1 MRASWVVGFVALTLL
16 TPSLVWACAVCGTGP
31 ERSREA
37 YYNMTALMTLL
48 PLGVIGA
55 FVYLLARRL
64 RALDAE
70 EESVPVERAAPAEPE
85 CGVSPQ
91 QPART

>member
-1 MRASWVVGFVALTLL
+1 MRAAWVVGLVSLL
-16 TPSLVWACAVCGTGP
+16 LLSPSFAWACAVCGTGP

-48 PLGVIGA
+48 PLGVIGVLVVL
-55 FVYLLARRL
+55 FVRRL

-70 EESVPVERAAPAEPE
+70 EESARTAPAASAEPE

-91 QPART
+91 QAART